1 MDDLSYWIL
10 SKYQVEH
17 IIKKIKR
24 PQWNIVYT
32 YLEYYGL
39 IQYNDIIALPK
50 QNNEPVIRIRSK
62 IIFLLGFIGHYH
74 IDSGQIDLLIF
85 F

>member
-1 MDDLSYWIL
+1 MKNL
-10 SKYQVEH
+10 
-17 IIKKIKR
+17 
-24 PQWNIVYT
+24 YT
-32 YLEYYGL
+32 YLEYYRL

-50 QNNEPVIRIRSK
+50 KNNEPIIRSK
-62 IIFLLGFIGHYH
+62 TIFLLKFIGHYYH